1 VETRIR
7 LFGHAVHQALVHFPI
22 GILCG
27 SAIFDVVWLF
37 TGDPQWANVS
47 YYMIVVG
54 VISGLVASIAGLWD
68 YLDIPVQTR
77 ARSVGFTHAVISAC
91 SLLVFA
97 LAWFVRYRTA
107 HIPDVLALSLSFG
120 GVAIVSVA
128 GWYGGEL
135 VARHGI
141 GVADDAGLD
150 AERSITTTLSREAT
164 EKA

>member
-1 VETRIR
+1 METRIR

-27 SAIFDVVWLF
+27 SAIFDVAWLF

-47 YYMIVVG
+47 YYMIGVG
-54 VISGLVASIAGLWD
+54 VISGIVASVAGLWD
-68 YLDIPVQTR
+68 YLDIPVHTR

-91 SLLVFA
+91 ALLVFSLTWYA
-97 LAWFVRYRTA
+97 RYRTA
-107 HIPDVLALSLSFG
+107 HIPGVLALSLSFA

-135 VARHGI
+135 VARYGI

-150 AERSITTTLSREAT
+150 ATGSLANTPTREAV